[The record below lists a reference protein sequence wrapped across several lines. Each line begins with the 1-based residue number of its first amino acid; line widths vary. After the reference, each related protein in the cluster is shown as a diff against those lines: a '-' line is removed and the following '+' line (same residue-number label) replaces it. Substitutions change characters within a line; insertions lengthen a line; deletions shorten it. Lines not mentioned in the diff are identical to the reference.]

1 MNPILKKFTTNKSIV
16 ENIMKNINCEEI
28 LNNPYVLIEYISLED
43 IEKVI
48 SCDDDFDKNLL
59 RNNRIRAYIFE
70 YIKRPLHS
78 KSYINIPINSLK
90 QALLQHYLGK
100 ITTIYKVEIWHLK
113 IQTIHFQT

>member
-1 MNPILKKFTTNKSIV
+1 MKKIVALLMLCVSFMFAAINLQTATKEELMSIKG
-16 ENIMKNINCEEI
+16 IGDKKADSI
-28 LNNPYVLIEYISLED
+28 IEYRKTNEIKDPED
-43 IEKVI
+43 L
-48 SCDDDFDKNLL
+48 KN
-59 RNNRIRAYIFE
+59 
-70 YIKRPLHS
+70 IKRPLHS